1 MNSSN
6 QSVCLV
12 YFFGMNWDFC
22 HLLMYY
28 AMKSFCLVNR
38 QCTVCI
44 TGINPLSLLYSIMG
58 ATCNTITF
66 YNLISKY
73 LNGFEHE
80 RRTNNIYAKTDFS
93 TTMNAEYIYQN

>member
-1 MNSSN
+1 
-6 QSVCLV
+6 
-12 YFFGMNWDFC
+12 
-22 HLLMYY
+22 
-28 AMKSFCLVNR
+28 
-38 QCTVCI
+38 
-44 TGINPLSLLYSIMG
+44 MG

-93 TTMNAEYIYQN
+93 TTMNAEYLYQNWPYNKVK